1 LKAVGVQVEMVDG
14 EEEEEEV
21 EEGEGR
27 KGRGSFERRAS

>member
-1 LKAVGVQVEMVDG
+1 MKAVGVQVEMVDG

>member
-14 EEEEEEV
+14 EEEEEE

-27 KGRGSFERRAS
+27 KGRVYFERRAS